1 MGVGN
6 RAKARSRAKKGTSI
20 LGERNLDKDVWEGSR
35 KPECG
40 GKPGNLDGA
49 TNGPLGL
56 GGHRVS
62 SGLIAMTTL
71 DHSSC
76 KAPAHL
82 LSALV
87 GSCRHRRRH
96 KGGWV
101 TANKEKS
108 RATHLPGYR
117 LHPPVPTPY
126 APAPGKAGLG

>member
-1 MGVGN
+1 MPG
-6 RAKARSRAKKGTSI
+6 KGAES
-20 LGERNLDKDVWEGSR
+20 LNVEGSQGTLME
-35 KPECG
+35 PLNC
-40 GKPGNLDGA
+40 
-49 TNGPLGL
+49 PLGL

-62 SGLIAMTTL
+62 SGLIAMATL

-96 KGGWV
+96 ERGWV
-101 TANKEKS
+101 TAKEEKS

-117 LHPPVPTPY
+117 LHPPVPTPF